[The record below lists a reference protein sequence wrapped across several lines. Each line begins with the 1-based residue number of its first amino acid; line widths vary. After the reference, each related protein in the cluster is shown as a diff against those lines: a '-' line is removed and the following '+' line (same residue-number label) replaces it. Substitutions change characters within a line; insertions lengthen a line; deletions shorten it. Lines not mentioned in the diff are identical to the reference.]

1 MSQNGDLTLNGPS
14 DETAGFSSDV
24 LTMSPSS
31 LEDEGVGKAFMSG
44 SSVAG
49 IAVVDLLTNVN
60 AVTTSKPAAAKMDT
74 PPRSDT
80 KDGCFRSSREGP
92 QGFALIAD
100 GPRWASVAGGAIRWK
115 MSLSRF
121 QRMNEKVGDSSFW

>member
-1 MSQNGDLTLNGPS
+1 MP
-14 DETAGFSSDV
+14 
-24 LTMSPSS
+24 
-31 LEDEGVGKAFMSG
+31 G
-44 SSVAG
+44 SSVVG
-49 IAVVDLLTNVN
+49 IAVVDLLTNGD
-60 AVTTSKPAAAKMDT
+60 AVTTSKLSATKMDT

-80 KDGCFRSSREGP
+80 KDGCFRSLREGP

-100 GPRWASVAGGAIRWK
+100 GPRWVSVAGGAIRWK